1 MTESLLSDSL
11 VNHFKFIYNINL
23 WEKIICGLQLRNGT
37 ITHTCR
43 ETNDYRR
50 HVLVIYAT

>member
-23 WEKIICGLQLRNGT
+23 WEKICGLQLRNGT

>member
-23 WEKIICGLQLRNGT
+23 WEKKLWSPTQKWNGNSYLQGNQ
-37 ITHTCR
+37 
-43 ETNDYRR
+43 
-50 HVLVIYAT
+50 